1 MKIKNSFNITYDI
14 KNIFT
19 KEAEQ
24 LIESE
29 IKVISEELRQAAIDE
44 AFQIRGEPVEV
55 TASDVRRARNR
66 LTWQR
71 ASLKPSTDLILKIY
85 MFIGATLSLVGFLY
99 PYIRQLMAET
109 GNMSKFFVSMGLLG
123 LITTVVSFLTRYYL
137 SSMRKIGKKKLE
149 NFEAKEEQ
157 HR

>member
-1 MKIKNSFNITYDI
+1 MKIKHTFTI

-55 TASDVRRARNR
+55 TASDVRRVRNR
-66 LTWQR
+66 LIWQR
-71 ASLKPSTDLILKIY
+71 APLKPGTDLILKIY
-85 MFIGATLSLVGFLY
+85 MFIGATLFLVGFLY

-109 GNMSKFFVSMGLLG
+109 GSMTKFFVSMGLFG
-123 LITTVVSFLTRYYL
+123 LIITVVSLLARYFLNSMHKIKMGKTR
-137 SSMRKIGKKKLE
+137 LE
-149 NFEAKEEQ
+149 YFETKEEQ
-157 HR
+157 

>member
-1 MKIKNSFNITYDI
+1 MKIKNTFTL

-71 ASLKPSTDLILKIY
+71 APLKPKTDLILKIY
-85 MFIGATLSLVGFLY
+85 IFIGATLFLVGLLY
-99 PYIRQLMAET
+99 PYIKLVAET
-109 GNMSKFFVSMGLLG
+109 DYVVSLSMGLAG
-123 LITTVVSFLTRYYL
+123 LIMAASAFFMRYYF
-137 SSMRKIGKKKLE
+137 SSMRRIKMNKEKLE
-149 NFEAKEEQ
+149 DFETKEE
-157 HR
+157 RPR

>member
-1 MKIKNSFNITYDI
+1 MKIKGTFTI

-29 IKVISEELRQAAIDE
+29 IKMISEELKQASIDE
-44 AFQIRGEPVEV
+44 AFHIRGEPVEV

-71 ASLKPSTDLILKIY
+71 RPLIPSTDLILKIY
-85 MFIGATLSLVGFLY
+85 MFIGATLFLAGLLY
-99 PYIRQLMAET
+99 PYIKLLTET
-109 GNMSKFFVSMGLLG
+109 DYVVSLSICLIG
-123 LITTVVSFLTRYYL
+123 LITAISSFFMRYYF
-137 SSMRKIGKKKLE
+137 SSMRRIKMGKEKLE
-149 NFEAKEEQ
+149 YFEAKEE
-157 HR
+157 RPR